1 MEIIKYIIL
10 ILLGFGAGLVISG
23 AVYAFIAVIGVVPR
37 LAGRTGT
44 GKYIKWY
51 EEAIILGGILGC
63 ALMNVDVYFPIGKI
77 AVIIY
82 SLLIGM
88 FYGCLAVSL
97 AEVLNVIPV
106 LARRTRLRQ
115 GIKWFI
121 TAIAL
126 GKLAGSVLYY
136 FVPGFYYI

>member
-1 MEIIKYIIL
+1 MVIVKYLCL
-10 ILLGFGAGLVISG
+10 ILLGFGAGIVISG

-37 LAGRTGT
+37 LAGGTGT
-44 GKYIKWY
+44 QKYVKLY
-51 EEAIILGGILGC
+51 EEAIIAGGIFGSLFMC
-63 ALMNVDVYFPIGKI
+63 FDLYFPIGRG
-77 AVIIY
+77 AVMLY
-82 SLLIGM
+82 ALLVGM

-106 LARRTRLRQ
+106 LARRARVRQ
-115 GIKWFI
+115 GLKWFI

-126 GKLAGSVLYY
+126 GKLAGSLLYY